1 MEFLT
6 EDNLSGITFS
16 TLQINTQT
24 INDVAKF
31 KAVTKSKSYLL
42 ENEVLENELIFVLW
56 FTYSVRQLS

>member
-6 EDNLSGITFS
+6 EDNLSGRTFS
-16 TLQINTQT
+16 ILQINTQT

-42 ENEVLENELIFVLW
+42 ENEVLENELIFVL
-56 FTYSVRQLS
+56 

>member
-6 EDNLSGITFS
+6 EDNLSGRTFS
-16 TLQINTQT
+16 ILQINTQT

-56 FTYSVRQLS
+56 FTYSVGQLS